1 MTELHF
7 SQNPGRWERHLL
19 QKKDNPLF
27 PEPEQ
32 TISRESLEEAQRL
45 DHEELTVFITQ
56 FRKLILEAVEL
67 QPNAESGQVLGIK
80 ERLDKSYEQSAGLA
94 DDQQETREAI
104 LKLQETIMAA
114 VRKGAGADSSAL
126 RELAQEEQ
134 ARAVHFQLLEHPLVA
149 DLLAPDSPVGAEE
162 LAPTLLTAPKE
173 EFEAALT
180 LFDDDQ
186 LVLLR
191 RDAEALLKGFAEI
204 PEEIRQRVSA
214 INPG

>member
-19 QKKDNPLF
+19 RKKDNPLF

-126 RELAQEEQ
+126 RELVQEEQ
-134 ARAVHFQLLEHPLVA
+134 ARAVHFQLLEYPLVA